1 MEFFENQV
9 GEFRNLLG
17 TAAAP
22 SPGTPGSA
30 VGPNSAHHQHHHH
43 QHEHPPL
50 SLSHHQPHAQHQLQH
65 SSGPMS
71 AAATPGHGA
80 TPLPAQLYGA
90 ASTPTSSAAYPPAR
104 AAPGSK
110 RKNTAPASIGDD
122 DDGDA
127 SPGSRGGAAGQRSK
141 RSRYISI
148 ACNECKRRKIKC
160 NGETPC
166 QRCGNLNLQCLYA
179 PNCCSSSVKD
189 SDEFKHMD
197 RRVSGL
203 QDQVTSLFN
212 SLAALRSE
220 AVRLA
225 PIQDRVLPLPSAG
238 STPTNSNTGTM
249 VPLQRPELPPFR
261 AAGFRGPTSTHFS
274 LDVAKKTLHK
284 MGYSNLG
291 DGTEDTMNHHGSPV
305 QSPLAVSHASPVY
318 QQQAQ
323 QQYPALQ
330 SQQQQQPTTQPALQ
344 APTSDSQSHDPLW
357 DFEREEI
364 LHLCQLH
371 EDDVGIMYPV
381 VKIETVIQHAKNV
394 ATWMEAARES
404 GYVQRSEKELAFAD
418 VDTLVLKVIMA
429 LALTVEEH
437 GNSERAT
444 RLFESAR
451 PFIDRMLMS
460 DPSDIK
466 YLPLLA
472 LSAGYRFFNN
482 EEILAWRV
490 MGQVTR
496 HCLELGLHRRDAI
509 DRIETEESRVYVVHT
524 FWTAYVIDRR
534 WALATGLPWSIPDEE
549 IDPQLPYP
557 DNYPFLV
564 SMIDYSRLNAQVWK
578 LVRQFDGQLHTDL
591 LPTEIEDIDLSI
603 KKWYK
608 SLPEETQLELSTWEV
623 LPQLLSPQIKSP
635 EYDLQRT
642 QIWTYLR
649 LNQVRILLYTPIL
662 HTHSCIME
670 NLEAAERVVQ
680 VAKNTIRYLSHL
692 HSTTN
697 IYRRMQ
703 IFYHQ
708 FLTSAIAVL
717 FLASCHAPVNFSSTC
732 RDEFYMALELVKDMS
747 AKSFVSRRLWSTIKS
762 LKEVAP
768 RLGLAEDPHSSAALT
783 MAGLATG
790 HRHAA
795 TQGSR
800 GGGSSMYASSRTPVP
815 VAATTTTSATA
826 TASPFPTS
834 TTGGTTPGGGLVD
847 NLQNGHQISSEM
859 SKIFE
864 GYMGTTNGFTPP
876 PDSVA
881 AGTIDDGTGSGDGDG
896 ADTSS
901 LVGAS
906 VYQHFRDMF

>member
-1 MEFFENQV
+1 
-9 GEFRNLLG
+9 
-17 TAAAP
+17 
-22 SPGTPGSA
+22 
-30 VGPNSAHHQHHHH
+30 
-43 QHEHPPL
+43 
-50 SLSHHQPHAQHQLQH
+50 
-65 SSGPMS
+65 MS
-71 AAATPGHGA
+71 AAPTSGQVS

-90 ASTPTSSAAYPPAR
+90 GSTPTASSATYPPPRSVAG
-104 AAPGSK
+104 AK
-110 RKNTAPASIGDD
+110 RKNTGPASIADD

-127 SPGSRGGAAGQRSK
+127 SPGAKGGAGQRSK

-189 SDEFKHMD
+189 SDEFKQMD
-197 RRVSGL
+197 HRVSGL
-203 QDQVTSLFN
+203 QDQVNSLFN

-225 PIQDRVLPLPSAG
+225 PIQDRVLPLPTAG
-238 STPTNSNTGTM
+238 NTPTSSNTGTLGS
-249 VPLQRPELPPFR
+249 LQRPELPPFR

-291 DGTEDTMNHHGSPV
+291 DGGDDIAGNHGSPG
-305 QSPLAVSHASPVY
+305 QSPLAMSHTPPGY
-318 QQQAQ
+318 QQQNQ
-323 QQYPALQ
+323 QQFPALQ
-330 SQQQQQPTTQPALQ
+330 PQQQPASQPANQ
-344 APTSDSQSHDPLW
+344 PPPQEPQFRDPLW
-357 DFEREEI
+357 DFEKDEI
-364 LHLCQLH
+364 LRLCQLH
-371 EDDVGIMYPV
+371 EDEVGIMYPV
-381 VKIETVIQHAKNV
+381 VKIETLIQHARKLV
-394 ATWMEAARES
+394 TWMEQSREN
-404 GYVQRSEKELAFAD
+404 GYVQRSEQEPPFTDL
-418 VDTLVLKVIMA
+418 DTLVLKVIMA
-429 LALTVEEH
+429 MALTVEEH
-437 GNSERAT
+437 GNSEKGH

-460 DPSDIK
+460 DPSDAK
-466 YLPLLA
+466 CLPLLA

-509 DRIETEESRVYVVHT
+509 DRLETEDSRIYILHT
-524 FWTAYVIDRR
+524 FWTAYVLDRR

-564 SMIDYSRLNAQVWK
+564 CMIDYSRLSAQVWK
-578 LVRQFDGQLHTDL
+578 MVRQFDGQLYTDQ
-591 LPTEIEDIDLSI
+591 LPAEIEEIDQSI
-603 KKWYK
+603 KKWYMK
-608 SLPEETQLELSTWEV
+608 LPKETQLELSTWEA
-623 LPQLLSPQIKSP
+623 LPRLMSPQLTAPK
-635 EYDLQRT
+635 EYDLQRS

-649 LNQVRILLYTPIL
+649 LNQLRILLYTPIL

-670 NLEAAERVVQ
+670 NLGAAERVVQ
-680 VAKNTIRYLSHL
+680 VAQNTIRYLSHL
-692 HSTTN
+692 HTTTN
-697 IYRRMQ
+697 IYRKMQ

-732 RDEFYMALELVKDMS
+732 RDEFYLALELVKDMS
-747 AKSFVSRRLWSTIKS
+747 AKSFVSKRLWSTIKS
-762 LKEVAP
+762 LREVAP

-790 HRHAA
+790 HRHAT
-795 TQGSR
+795 TQDSR
-800 GGGSSMYASSRTPVP
+800 SGGGPLYPSSRTPIP
-815 VAATTTTSATA
+815 IPATTATTT

-834 TTGGTTPGGGLVD
+834 TTGGTTPGGMVD
-847 NLQNGHQISSEM
+847 SLQNGHQISSEM

-876 PDSVA
+876 PDNSA
-881 AGTIDDGTGSGDGDG
+881 AGSGNGLQADDGTGSGDGEIDASG
-896 ADTSS
+896 